1 MLSKHLTQLAKTNQR
16 AFSSSYITAIKA
28 REIIDSRGNP
38 TVEADVHISDGNF
51 FRAAV
56 PSGASTG
63 VYEALELRDKDKNR
77 FNGKGCLQA
86 VNNIHKHLEPALIGL
101 DVTKQE
107 KIDTLMVQTVDGTQ
121 NEWGWC
127 K

>member
-1 MLSKHLTQLAKTNQR
+1 MTGRR
-16 AFSSSYITAIKA
+16 AFSTVYITDIKA

-38 TVEADVHISDGNF
+38 TVEADVHVSDGSF
-51 FRAAV
+51 HRAAV

-63 VYEALELRDKDKNR
+63 VYEALELRDGDKNR

-86 VNNIHKHLEPALIGL
+86 VDNIHKHIEPALIGL

-107 KIDTLMVQTVDGTQ
+107 KIDTLMV
-121 NEWGWC
+121 E
-127 K
+127 

>member
-1 MLSKHLTQLAKTNQR
+1 MLSKSITKVTAFGQR
-16 AFSSSYITAIKA
+16 NFSATYITGIKA
-28 REIIDSRGNP
+28 REIMDSRGNP
-38 TVEADVHISDGNF
+38 TVEADVHCSDGMY

-86 VNNIHKHLEPALIGL
+86 VNNIHKHLEPALMGM
-101 DVTKQE
+101 DVTKQD
-107 KIDTLMVQTVDGTQ
+107 KIDRMMV
-121 NEWGWC
+121 E
-127 K
+127 